1 MESLISHS
9 LPPSLRKV
17 PPQGRKEQP
26 QMNLRFDPPKE
37 LAAEVKGAIYLLPF
51 DIGGD
56 GLPCDGWLAVDA
68 QAVSVY
74 CGGALRRTLPLE
86 GLKELK
92 VSPFVGCG
100 MLEGAWQDDTK
111 AICRFTQSRLR
122 HFAELA
128 LVVNAGRET
137 GEFARSAEA
146 EELVCPK
153 CGKPLIEGS
162 AICPNCMS
170 TVKMLAKLLKISG
183 PYNGAFLTSS
193 FILILSAACRLVVP
207 YLYRLIVDNHLTPHN
222 PDIPSLLLLV
232 GLALVCYASESGLFI
247 WSSRVNNR
255 ASSSLANELRTM
267 AYTKVQLLSMS
278 SLARRASGD
287 LLNRITNDTQRIMQF
302 ISDYG
307 RWAVEQVITFIGVA
321 VILFLSDWKLAVMV
335 MLPVPFVLF
344 AVSRFWDMI
353 HRRYD
358 KQWRKRT
365 RANAI
370 LHDIINGIRVVKT
383 FGTEKLEVLKFS
395 KASRDFAE
403 TCTDNE
409 KLWSVLFPLLGFAMG
424 AGEFLVLYFGGAQI
438 LGHQMKLGELVQFVN
453 YALFIYGPLRWITFI
468 PRWFADA
475 ATSTAKIFE
484 ILDEDPDVKDRA
496 DARDIDIQGG
506 ISFDNVTFGYKTYE
520 PVLKG
525 VSLDIK
531 PGEMIGIVGHSGV
544 GKSTLINLIMRLY
557 DVNAGRILI
566 DGVDIRDISQRSL
579 RTRVGVVFQDT
590 FLFAGT
596 IYDNIR
602 YARPEAPPEDVFA
615 AASIAHAHEFIIK
628 MPDAY
633 NTMVGEHGYTLSGG
647 ERQRVAIARA
657 MLHNPAIL
665 ILDEATASL
674 DTETESQIQEGLS
687 KLIKGRT
694 TVAIAHRL
702 STLRHADRLVV
713 LDKGK
718 LAEIGTHTEL
728 MKKKG
733 VYYRL
738 VMAQRQTTK
747 MAEAAEG

>member
-1 MESLISHS
+1 M
-9 LPPSLRKV
+9 K
-17 PPQGRKEQP
+17 
-26 QMNLRFDPPKE
+26 LRFEPPGS
-37 LAAEVKGAIYLLPF
+37 LAGQMAGAIYVLPF
-51 DIGGD
+51 DIGAD
-56 GLPCDGWLAVDA
+56 GQACEGWLAVTE
-68 QAVSVY
+68 QSIRVFT
-74 CGGALRRTLPLE
+74 GGGLLRTLPME
-86 GLKELK
+86 GLKEIK
-92 VSPFVGCG
+92 VSPFIGCG
-100 MLEGAWQDDTK
+100 LLEGVWADGAQ
-111 AICRFTQSRLR
+111 AICRFTQGRLR
-122 HFAELA
+122 YFAELA
-128 LVVNAGRET
+128 LVLSAWRDTGVFAG
-137 GEFARSAEA
+137 SAET
-146 EELVCPK
+146 EELTCHI

-162 AICPNCMS
+162 SICPNCTS
-170 TVKMLAKLLKISG
+170 TTKMFAKLFKISG
-183 PYNGAFLTSS
+183 PYNRAFLVSGL
-193 FILILSAACRLVVP
+193 ILVLSAACRLLVP
-207 YLYRLIVDNHLTPHN
+207 YLYRLIVDDHLTPRN
-222 PDIPSLLLLV
+222 PDVAGLLV
-232 GLALVCYASESGLFI
+232 LAGLALACYAAESLTFI
-247 WSSRVNNR
+247 WSSRINNR
-255 ASSSLANELRTM
+255 ASSALANQLRTM

-278 SLARRASGD
+278 SLSRRASGD

-307 RWAVEQVITFIGVA
+307 RWALEQGIAFLGVSA
-321 VILFLSDWKLAVMV
+321 ILFLSDWKLALMV
-335 MLPVPFVLF
+335 MLPVPFVMF
-344 AVSRFWDMI
+344 IVTRFWRMI

-365 RANAI
+365 RATAI

-383 FGTEKLEVLKFS
+383 FGTEKLEIGKFS
-395 KASRDFAE
+395 HASRDFAE

-409 KLWSVLFPLLGFAMG
+409 KLWSVLFPLLGFAIG
-424 AGEFLVLYFGGAQI
+424 CGEFLVLYFGGAEI
-438 LGHQMKLGELVQFVN
+438 LGRQMQLGELVQFVN
-453 YALFIYGPLRWITFI
+453 YALFIYGPLRWLTFV
-468 PRWFADA
+468 PRWFAEA

-484 ILDEDPDVKDRA
+484 ILEEDPDVKDRE
-496 DARDIDIQGG
+496 DARDVAITGG
-506 ISFDNVTFGYKTYE
+506 ITFENVTFGYKSYE

-602 YARPEAPPEDVFA
+602 YARPDAPPEEVFA
-615 AASIAHAHEFIIK
+615 ASKIAHAHEFIIK

-674 DTETESQIQEGLS
+674 DTETESQIQEGLA

-713 LDKGK
+713 LHKGN
-718 LAEIGTHTEL
+718 LEEIGTHAEL

-747 MAEAAEG
+747 MAEIAN